1 MANVKA
7 EAPRPSASL
16 VVVNPRN
23 EVLLVPS
30 QKKQIPDMG
39 FQRGKLIQALSQRC
53 DASRAATGKVSSDR
67 RLQYHIIVAAPVS
80 DWPYSSSNFFILH
93 RT

>member
-23 EVLLVPS
+23 EVLLVHRNPKATSFAGVHVRHS
-30 QKKQIPDMG
+30 QLG
-39 FQRGKLIQALSQRC
+39 FLGQ
-53 DASRAATGKVSSDR
+53 TE
-67 RLQYHIIVAAPVS
+67 Y
-80 DWPYSSSNFFILH
+80 
-93 RT
+93 